1 MLKLV
6 KYEFRKAQSAF
17 LALLGLTAALEIY
30 YLLSLRLEEES
41 HMVISMMLLMLCSFA
56 VAIFVFVRGVTS
68 YSGELKNRSSYLI
81 FLTPNST
88 LKIVASKFLYT
99 FVNGLLFA
107 LLFAVLAGVD
117 FLLAMQHFNEYE
129 SFLHGLKT
137 MLNLYGVYVDQI
149 LYGVLFV
156 LAYAFLSILSTI
168 AVAYFSI
175 TIGHTLFRDKKWRW
189 LPSLLLFA
197 ALTWGINYLCSRFP
211 SAFDQLVMIDAQ
223 LQFVAPEAA
232 GMQAGMQVAADTLH
246 DVIIPSLLP
255 TAGVSLGVIL
265 ASMFGC
271 AALLEKKV
279 SL

>member
-17 LALLGLTAALEIY
+17 LTLLGLTAALEIY
-30 YLLSLRLEEES
+30 YLVSLRLEEES
-41 HMVISMMLLMLCSFA
+41 HMVISMVLLMLCAYA

-107 LLFAVLAGVD
+107 MLFAVLAGAD

-129 SFLHGLKT
+129 NFLYGLRT

-189 LPSLLLFA
+189 LPSLILFA
-197 ALTWGINYLCSRFP
+197 GLTWGINYLCSRFP
-211 SAFDQLVMIDAQ
+211 SAFDQLVMIDAK
-223 LQFVAPEAA
+223 LQSVAPDAA
-232 GMQAGMQVAADTLH
+232 GVQSGMQVAADTLH

-271 AALLEKKV
+271 AALLDKKV

>member
-223 LQFVAPEAA
+223 LQSVAPEAA

-265 ASMFGC
+265 ASIFGC

>member
-17 LALLGLTAALEIY
+17 LTLLGLTAALEIY
-30 YLLSLRLEEES
+30 YLASLRLEEES
-41 HMVISMMLLMLCSFA
+41 HMVISMMLLMLCAYA

-107 LLFAVLAGVD
+107 MLFAVLAGAD

-129 SFLHGLKT
+129 NFLYGLKT

-189 LPSLLLFA
+189 LPSLVLFA

-223 LQFVAPEAA
+223 LQSVAPEAA
-232 GMQAGMQVAADTLH
+232 GIQAGMQVAADTLH
-246 DVIIPSLLP
+246 DVVIPSLLP

-265 ASMFGC
+265 ASLFGC

>member
-6 KYEFRKAQSAF
+6 KYEFCKAQSAV

-30 YLLSLRLEEES
+30 YLISLNLEEET
-41 HMVISMMLLMLCSFA
+41 HLVISITLMMLCAYA
-56 VAIFVFVRGVTS
+56 VALFVFIRGVTS

-81 FLTPNST
+81 FLTPNSS
-88 LKIVASKFLYT
+88 LKIVGSKFLYT

-107 LLFAVLAGVD
+107 ALFAALAGADLVLA
-117 FLLAMQHFNEYE
+117 MRHFGEYE
-129 SFLHGLKT
+129 RFLNGLKT
-137 MLNLYGVYVDQI
+137 MLNMYGVYVDQI

-156 LAYAFLSILSTI
+156 LVYTFLSILSTI

-197 ALTWGINYLCSRFP
+197 GLTWGINYLCSQFP
-211 SAFDQLVMIDAQ
+211 SAIDQLVMIDIQMDGAGTQ
-223 LQFVAPEAA
+223 A
-232 GMQAGMQVAADTLH
+232 GMQAAADTLH

-265 ASMFGC
+265 ASLFAC
-271 AALLEKKV
+271 SALLEKKV

>member
-189 LPSLLLFA
+189 LPSLVLFA

-223 LQFVAPEAA
+223 LQSVAPEAA

>member
-17 LALLGLTAALEIY
+17 LTLLGLTAALEIY
-30 YLLSLRLEEES
+30 YLASLRLEEES
-41 HMVISMMLLMLCSFA
+41 HMVISMMLLMLCAYA

-107 LLFAVLAGVD
+107 MLFAVLAGAD

-129 SFLHGLKT
+129 NFLYRLKT

-189 LPSLLLFA
+189 LPSLVLFA

-223 LQFVAPEAA
+223 LQSVAPEAA
-232 GMQAGMQVAADTLH
+232 DMQVGMQVAADTLH
-246 DVIIPSLLP
+246 DVVIPSLLP

-265 ASMFGC
+265 ASLFGC

>member
-6 KYEFRKAQSAF
+6 KYEFRKALSSM

-30 YLLSLRLEEES
+30 FLISLNLEQET
-41 HMVISMMLLMLCSFA
+41 HLAISIALLMVCAFA
-56 VAIFVFVRGVTS
+56 VALFVLVRGVTS

-88 LKIVASKFLYT
+88 RKIVASKFLYT
-99 FVNGLLFA
+99 FVNGVCFA
-107 LLFAVLAGVD
+107 LLFAALAGADLV
-117 FLLAMQHFNEYE
+117 LVMRHFGEYE
-129 SFLHGLKT
+129 RFLNGLT
-137 MLNLYGVYVDQI
+137 SMLNLYGVYVDQI

-156 LAYAFLSILSTI
+156 LVYVFLSILSTI

-175 TIGHTLFRDKKWRW
+175 TVSHTLFRDRKWRW
-189 LPSLLLFA
+189 LPSLAMFA
-197 ALTWGINYLCSRFP
+197 VLTWGINYLCSRFP
-211 SAFDQLVMIDAQ
+211 SAIDQLVMIDVK
-223 LQFVAPEAA
+223 LQSVAPEDA
-232 GMQAGMQVAADTLH
+232 GVQAGVRIAADTLR

-255 TAGVSLGVIL
+255 TAGVSLAVIL
-265 ASMFGC
+265 ASLFSC

>member
-6 KYEFRKAQSAF
+6 KYEFRKSLSGG

-30 YLLSLRLEEES
+30 YLISLNLKQEN
-41 HMVISMMLLMLCSFA
+41 HMVISVILLALCAYA
-56 VAIFVFVRGVTS
+56 VALFVFIRGVTS

-81 FLTPNST
+81 FLTPNSS

-99 FVNGLLFA
+99 FANGLGFA
-107 LLFAVLAGVD
+107 LLYAVLAGADVM
-117 FLLAMQHFNEYE
+117 LAMKYFGEYE
-129 SFLHGLKT
+129 RFLNGLKF
-137 MLNLYGVYVDQI
+137 MLNTYGVYVDQI
-149 LYGVLFV
+149 LYGGLFMV
-156 LAYAFLSILSTI
+156 VYAFLSILSTI
-168 AVAYFSI
+168 AIAYFSI

-189 LPSLLLFA
+189 LPSLLLFVG
-197 ALTWGINYLCSRFP
+197 LTWGVNALCSRFP
-211 SAFDQLVMIDAQ
+211 SAFDQLVMIDIQMDGTAS
-223 LQFVAPEAA
+223 A
-232 GMQAGMQVAADTLH
+232 QAGIQAAADTLH

-255 TAGVSLGVIL
+255 TAGVSLAVIL

>member
-17 LALLGLTAALEIY
+17 LTLLGLTAALEIY
-30 YLLSLRLEEES
+30 YLVSLRLEEES
-41 HMVISMMLLMLCSFA
+41 HMVISMMLLMLCAYA

-107 LLFAVLAGVD
+107 MLFAVLAGAD
-117 FLLAMQHFNEYE
+117 FLLAMKHFNEYE
-129 SFLHGLKT
+129 NFLYGLKT

-189 LPSLLLFA
+189 LPSLVLFA
-197 ALTWGINYLCSRFP
+197 ALTWGINYLCSQFP

-223 LQFVAPEAA
+223 LQSVAPEAA

-246 DVIIPSLLP
+246 DVVIPSLLP

-265 ASMFGC
+265 ASLFGC

>member
-6 KYEFRKAQSAF
+6 KYEFRKALSGV

-30 YLLSLRLEEES
+30 FLISLNLEEEA
-41 HMVISMMLLMLCSFA
+41 HLVISMVLLMLCAYA
-56 VAIFVFVRGVTS
+56 VALFVFIRGVTS
-68 YSGELKNRSSYLI
+68 YSSELKNRSSYLI
-81 FLTPNST
+81 FLTPNSS

-99 FVNGLLFA
+99 FVNGLCFA
-107 LLFAVLAGVD
+107 LLFAALAGADLV
-117 FLLAMQHFNEYE
+117 LAMQHFGEYE
-129 SFLHGLKT
+129 RFLNGLTT
-137 MLNLYGVYVDQI
+137 MLNMYGVYVDQI

-156 LAYAFLSILSTI
+156 LVYVFLSILSTI

-175 TIGHTLFRDKKWRW
+175 TISHTLFRDKKWRW

-197 ALTWGINYLCSRFP
+197 GLTWGINYLCSRFP
-211 SAFDQLVMIDAQ
+211 SAMDQLVMFNVQMDGAS
-223 LQFVAPEAA
+223 A
-232 GMQAGMQVAADTLH
+232 QAGVQIAADTLH

-255 TAGVSLGVIL
+255 TAGVSLAVIL
-265 ASMFGC
+265 ASLFSC

>member
-17 LALLGLTAALEIY
+17 LTLLGLTAALEIY
-30 YLLSLRLEEES
+30 YLVSLRLEEES
-41 HMVISMMLLMLCSFA
+41 HMVISMMLLMLCAYA

-107 LLFAVLAGVD
+107 MLFAVLAGAD

-129 SFLHGLKT
+129 NFLYGLRT

-189 LPSLLLFA
+189 LPSLILFA
-197 ALTWGINYLCSRFP
+197 GLTWGINYLCSRFP

-223 LQFVAPEAA
+223 LQSAPSEAA
-232 GMQAGMQVAADTLH
+232 SMQVAADTLH

-271 AALLEKKV
+271 AALLDKKV

>member
-223 LQFVAPEAA
+223 LQSVAPEAA

>member
-17 LALLGLTAALEIY
+17 LTLLGLTAALEIY
-30 YLLSLRLEEES
+30 YLASLRLEEES
-41 HMVISMMLLMLCSFA
+41 HMVISMMLLMLCAYA

-107 LLFAVLAGVD
+107 MLFAVLAGAD

-129 SFLHGLKT
+129 NFLYGLKT

-189 LPSLLLFA
+189 LPSLVLFA
-197 ALTWGINYLCSRFP
+197 ALTWGINYLCSRVP

-223 LQFVAPEAA
+223 LQSVSLEAA
-232 GMQAGMQVAADTLH
+232 DMQAGMQVAADTLH
-246 DVIIPSLLP
+246 DVVIPSLLP

-265 ASMFGC
+265 ASLFGC
-271 AALLEKKV
+271 AALLERKV